1 MNDWILITRLSE
13 TSWISVIRNKD
24 GWSSSILAQY
34 VTPMSIGTHRRNSY
48 ITPPPVLTAL
58 LITRSSK
65 KTRTTRKATVQDVRQ
80 DRAQQNYLRMHGTIK
95 WSWELRTCRFMFW
108 HSSCPFRG
116 ITSAILIFC
125 TTDLSVNV
133 RNLKFI
139 PIGYKNTNP
148 TQMKTIPVQYNHQP
162 IIIEGNKDC
171 FFWECCATL

>member
-80 DRAQQNYLRMHGTIK
+80 DTAQQNYLRKHGAIK

-108 HSSCPFRG
+108 HSALRLNDTF
-116 ITSAILIFC
+116 L
-125 TTDLSVNV
+125 LSIQGHN
-133 RNLKFI
+133 
-139 PIGYKNTNP
+139 IGNSHLLHYW
-148 TQMKTIPVQYNHQP
+148 PVSKCSKPQIYPNR
-162 IIIEGNKDC
+162 I
-171 FFWECCATL
+171 